1 MTYVKNAEGSRVII
15 AVVVQVWGSENICNS
30 SGGAQKKQDETQFT
44 TTKIARKISF
54 EFELFRFVK
63 FFIPC
68 YMFDA
73 LLC

>member
-1 MTYVKNAEGSRVII
+1 M
-15 AVVVQVWGSENICNS
+15 GSENICSN
-30 SGGAQKKQDETQFT
+30 SGGAQEKQDETQFT

-54 EFELFRFVK
+54 EFRVISFCK
-63 FFIPC
+63 IFIPY